1 MRHTKWIKGV
11 SVVLSFFGT
20 LLIVANTV
28 ATSSSDYKNLVDG
41 IFGIHYSSSTSNNIE
56 TYNYHSKFKN
66 TTELLTD
73 RARIAKQLEEEG
85 VVLLKNDNSTLPL
98 RKSENQPL
106 KVTILGSRAFTFKNN
121 ANRTGLRDILPNSDK
136 ELNSYAGIVG
146 SRTWRMEPTLY
157 EEGSNQVSKKVKLP
171 ITLIDGLGHQ
181 NIEVNP
187 SCEQVYANKPF
198 PNPVSGSE
206 MDGSFAAPF
215 SVNEPAVSKSEFS
228 RLDEYKDAVIVVLG
242 RMSGE
247 GREYIPGERGIADK
261 TDGSRSALNLSN
273 SERELINL
281 ANEIA
286 PGKVVV
292 LLNSAIP
299 MEIEELKNSDK
310 VSSILW
316 IGLPGLYGMDG
327 VAKVISGS
335 ANPSGSLPDVFAV
348 DASMS
353 PAAQNYEVQA
363 ADGKYFRW
371 KNGEEKGAN
380 NTNTWYY
387 TVMAEGIY
395 DGYYYYETRY
405 NDVVFGDGNANDK
418 VGAGREAEGDVWSYD
433 HEVTYTFGFGLSY
446 TSFETELVENEN
458 GQFYKFDAEKL
469 SLSTQVKVKNT
480 GTVAGKKSVQ
490 LYLSSPFTDYDKAN
504 GVEKSAIQLMGFEK
518 TKLLEPL
525 EEEILTIE
533 VPIKYL
539 GSYQETLTHDGI
551 NNAGG
556 YILEDGNYYF
566 SIGNGA
572 HQALNNVIVKK
583 DATKRPGLYV
593 ESYDEEPNANLT
605 FAFNPANETAL
616 TSLDR
621 GEFVDGVNS
630 RLLNK
635 TKDDVIIKNQISS
648 ANYNYY
654 SPNTITYLSRT
665 NWKDTF
671 PVPYTELSITSEMEY
686 YLGVGRS
693 DRGHVYKFKTGHVE
707 EEWGVN
713 HEVDEDEEESTSEP
727 LKNMNIAGMKNAS
740 FDDER
745 WDYLLEQ
752 ITFNEAKNFVPNGGN
767 SCKALTSVNSPEVWQ
782 IDGPN
787 GNVNKGLGERASR
800 TGPTPIQTNDPNYN
814 YKTCDMPCEPIVA
827 ATFNKQLVEEEG
839 ENFGEVSLWD
849 GSKICWAPGMN
860 LHRLPFN
867 SRGHEYY
874 SEDPMLTNNMG
885 VAFVRGGLSKGAILS
900 AKHFAFNVQET
911 CREGLSQ
918 FLNEQSGREL
928 ELRGFQG
935 LAEDVNY
942 QVSEDGKLVNAIGLM
957 SSFSRLGVT
966 GVNAHTGL
974 MVNILREEWGYK
986 GLIST
991 DFVGQG
997 NYFNPQDCAINYVTF
1012 MACGSAPGLLKS
1024 DWAEYNNKAASD
1036 PDMNKALKK
1045 VMKYYLYAVA
1055 NSNALNGFDV
1065 DSQAIDSAAKVSPWQ
1080 VGLITGGT
1088 ISLVLATGGIA
1099 AYVVLTLSHKRKQ
1112 KRLAKEGE

>member
-1 MRHTKWIKGV
+1 MKNTLWIKGT
-11 SVVLSFFGT
+11 SVVLSFLGT
-20 LLIVANTV
+20 LFIVLNTV

-41 IFGIHYSSSTSNNIE
+41 IFGIHYSADISNNIE
-56 TYNYHSKFKN
+56 TFNYRSKFSN

-73 RARIAKQLEEEG
+73 RARIAEQLEEEG
-85 VVLLKNDNSTLPL
+85 VVLLKNDNATLPL
-98 RKSENQPL
+98 RKTENQQP

-121 ANRTGLRDILPNSDK
+121 AERSGLRDILSNTDK
-136 ELNSYAGIVG
+136 ELNSFAGIVG

-157 EEGSNQVSKKVKLP
+157 VGEGENKTSSKVQLP
-171 ITLIDGLGHQ
+171 ITLIDGLNHL
-181 NIEVNP
+181 NILVNP
-187 SCEQVYANKPF
+187 SSEQVYANKPF
-198 PNPVSGSE
+198 PNPVEGSE

-215 SVNEPAVSKSEFS
+215 SVNEPSVNKGDFS
-228 RLDEYKDAVIVVLG
+228 GLSEYKDAAIVVLG

-261 TDGSRSALNLSN
+261 TDVSKSSLNLSN
-273 SERELINL
+273 SERELINI

-286 PGKVVV
+286 PGKVIV

-299 MEIEELKNSDK
+299 MEIEELKNNDK

-327 VAKVISGS
+327 VAKVISGA
-335 ANPSGSLPDVFAV
+335 ANPSGSVPDIFAV
-348 DASMS
+348 DASIS
-353 PAAQNYEVQA
+353 PAAINYEVQA
-363 ADGKYFRW
+363 EDGKYFRW
-371 KNGEEKGAN
+371 KNGNEKGAN

-405 NDVVFGDGNANDK
+405 NDVVDNVGNASDII
-418 VGAGREAEGDVWSYD
+418 GAGRENQGSWAYEN
-433 HEVTYTFGFGLSY
+433 EVSYTFGFGMSY
-446 TSFETELVENEN
+446 TTFETQILENES
-458 GQFYKFDAEKL
+458 GSKYTFDPENL
-469 SLSTQVKVKNT
+469 SISTQVKVKNT
-480 GTVAGKKSVQ
+480 GEVSGKKSVQ
-490 LYLSSPFTDYDKAN
+490 LYVSSPYTNYDKTN
-504 GVEKSAIQLMGFEK
+504 GVEKSAIKLMGFEK
-518 TKLLEPL
+518 TKLLAPQ
-525 EEEILTIE
+525 EEETLTIS
-533 VPIKYL
+533 VPLKYL
-539 GSYQETLTHDGI
+539 GSYQENLSHDGVT
-551 NNAGG
+551 GG
-556 YILEDGNYYF
+556 YILEDDNYYF

-572 HQALNNVIVKK
+572 HQALNNVIIAK
-583 DATKRPGLYV
+583 DASKLPALYI
-593 ESYDEEPNANLT
+593 EDFDNEPNANLT
-605 FAFNPANETAL
+605 FAFNPANVESL

-621 GEFVDGVNS
+621 GAFTDGINS
-630 RLLNK
+630 TLLNK
-635 TKDDVIIKNQISS
+635 NKDDVITKNQISN

-654 SPNTITYLSRT
+654 APNTITYLSRN
-665 NWKDTF
+665 NWKTTF
-671 PVPYTELSITSEMEY
+671 PKAYTELSITSEMENF
-686 YLGVGRS
+686 LGVGRS
-693 DRGHVYKFKTGHVE
+693 DRGHIYNFKTGRVE

-713 HEVDEDEEESTSEP
+713 HELIDEDEESESEP
-727 LKNMNIAGMKNAS
+727 LKNINIASMKNAS

-767 SCKALTSVNSPEVWQ
+767 SCKALNSVNSPEVWQ

-787 GNVNKGLGERASR
+787 GNVNKGLGERALKS
-800 TGPTPIQTNDPNYN
+800 GPTAIEKNDVNFN

-827 ATFNKQLVEEEG
+827 ATFNKELVQEEG
-839 ENFGEVSLWD
+839 ESFGEVSLWD

-867 SRGHEYY
+867 SRNHEYY
-874 SEDPMLTNNMG
+874 SEDPLLTNIMG
-885 VAFVRGGLSKGAILS
+885 VSFVRGGLSKGMILS

-935 LAEDVNY
+935 LFEDVNY
-942 QVSEDGKLVNAIGLM
+942 EESNGNIVNAIGLM
-957 SSFSRLGVT
+957 TSFSRLGVT

-974 MVNILREEWGYK
+974 MVHILREEMGFK

-1024 DWAEYNNKAASD
+1024 DWAEYNNKAKDD

-1045 VMKYYLYAVA
+1045 VMHYYLYAVA
-1055 NSNALNGFDV
+1055 NSSALNGFDA
-1065 DSQAIDSAAKVSPWQ
+1065 DTQAIDSATQVSPWQ
-1080 VGLITGGT
+1080 IGLT
-1088 ISLVLATGGIA
+1088 VGGIVSLA
-1099 AYVVLTLSHKRKQ
+1099 LSLCGITFYVVFVIIKQRKPMM
-1112 KRLAKEGE
+1112 ED

>member
-1 MRHTKWIKGV
+1 MKKTLWIKGT
-11 SVVLSFFGT
+11 SVVLSFVGT
-20 LLIVANTV
+20 LLIVLNTI

-41 IFGIHYSSSTSNNIE
+41 IFGIHYSASTTNNIE
-56 TYNYHSKFKN
+56 TYNYRSKFKN

-73 RARIAKQLEEEG
+73 RARIAEQLEAEG
-85 VVLLKNDNSTLPL
+85 VVMLKNDNNALPL
-98 RKSENQPL
+98 RKNVDQELN
-106 KVTILGSRAFTFKNN
+106 VTLLGSRAFTFKNN
-121 ANRTGLRDILPNSDK
+121 AERSGLRDILPGEDK
-136 ELNSYAGIVG
+136 ELNVYAGIVG
-146 SRTWRMEPTLY
+146 SRTWRATPTLY
-157 EEGSNQVSKKVKLP
+157 EADNKTPHKVKLP
-171 ITLIDGLGHQ
+171 ITLIDGLNHQ
-181 NIEVNP
+181 NIKVNP
-187 SCEQVYANKPF
+187 SCEQVYANKTF
-198 PNPVSGSE
+198 PSPVKGSE
-206 MDGSFAAPF
+206 IDGSFAGPF
-215 SVNEPAVSKSEFS
+215 SVNEPQVTKNEFS
-228 RLDEYKDAVIVVLG
+228 QLNVYKDAAIVMIG

-261 TDGSRSALNLSN
+261 TDGSKSALNLSN
-273 SERELINL
+273 SERELINI

-286 PGKVVV
+286 PGKVIV

-299 MEIEELKNSDK
+299 MEIEELKNDER

-327 VAKVISGS
+327 VAKVISG
-335 ANPSGSLPDVFAV
+335 AVNPSGSLPDVFAV
-348 DASMS
+348 DASAS
-353 PAAQNYEVQA
+353 PAAQNYEVEA

-371 KNGEEKGAN
+371 KNGPEKGAN

-405 NDVVFGDGNANDK
+405 NDCVDGVNNANNGT
-418 VGAGREAEGDVWSYD
+418 GAGREAVDSKWDYKN
-433 HEVTYTFGFGLSY
+433 EVTYPFGFGMSY
-446 TSFETELVENEN
+446 TTFTTEFVNN
-458 GQFYKFDAEKL
+458 GGKYTFNPEKITI
-469 SLSTQVKVKNT
+469 STQVKVKNI
-480 GTVAGKKSVQ
+480 GEVAGKKSVQ
-490 LYLSSPFTDYDKAN
+490 LYVSSPFTDYDKNN
-504 GVEKSAIQLMGFEK
+504 GVEKSAIQLMGFAK
-518 TKLLEPL
+518 TKLLEPQ
-525 EEEILTIE
+525 EEETLTIE

-556 YILEDGNYYF
+556 YILEDSDYYF

-572 HQALNNVIVKK
+572 HHALNNVIISK
-583 DATKRPGLYV
+583 DATKRAGLYV
-593 ESYDEEPNANLT
+593 EDFEEEPNASKT
-605 FAFNPANETAL
+605 FTFNPAQESAL
-616 TSLDR
+616 TYLPR
-621 GEFVDGVNS
+621 GSFNGGINAE
-630 RLLNK
+630 LLNK
-635 TKDDVIIKNQISS
+635 NKDGVIIQNQISN

-654 SPNTITYLSRT
+654 APNTITYLSRT

-671 PVPYTELSITSEMEY
+671 PRPYTELSITSEMEH

-693 DRGHVYKFKTGHVE
+693 DRGHVYKFKTGTVNE
-707 EEWGVN
+707 TWGVN
-713 HEVDEDEEESTSEP
+713 HELDDEDENGEP
-727 LKNMNIAGMKNAS
+727 AKNLNIASMKNVS

-752 ITFNEAKNFVPNGGN
+752 ISFNEAKNFVPNGGN
-767 SCKALTSVNSPEVWQ
+767 SCKVLTGVNSPEVWQ

-787 GNVNKGLGERASR
+787 GNVNKGLGERASK
-800 TGPTPIQTNDPNYN
+800 TGPTPIPNSDPNYN

-827 ATFNKQLVEEEG
+827 ATFNKELVQEEG
-839 ENFGEVSLWD
+839 ESFGEVSLWD

-874 SEDPMLTNNMG
+874 SEDPMLTNIMG
-885 VAFVRGGLSKGAILS
+885 SSFVRGGLSKGAILS

-935 LAEDVNY
+935 LAEDVQYEVTSGGN
-942 QVSEDGKLVNAIGLM
+942 VVNAIGLM

-966 GVNAHTGL
+966 GVNGHTGL

-997 NYFNPQDCAINYVTF
+997 NYFNPQDCVINYVTF

-1024 DWAEYNNKAASD
+1024 DWAEYNNKAQND
-1036 PDMNKALKK
+1036 PDLNKALKK
-1045 VMKYYLYAVA
+1045 LMKYYLYAVA
-1055 NSNALNGFDV
+1055 NSNALNGFDA
-1065 DSQAIDSAAKVSPWQ
+1065 DIQAIDSSAQISSWQ
-1080 VGLITGGT
+1080 VALTVGG
-1088 ISLVLATGGIA
+1088 ILSLTLAVGGIA
-1099 AYVVLTLSHKRKQ
+1099 FYIVISIKK
-1112 KRLAKEGE
+1112 AKKEENMMEGM